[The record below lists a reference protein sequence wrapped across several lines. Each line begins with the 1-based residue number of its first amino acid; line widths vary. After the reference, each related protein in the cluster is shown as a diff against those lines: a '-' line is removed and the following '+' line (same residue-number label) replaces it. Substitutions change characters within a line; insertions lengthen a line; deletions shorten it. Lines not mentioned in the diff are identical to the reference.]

1 MIHTSGT
8 RLLHSTKYSDFLIN
22 VTRFHVGFN
31 TLHMQHL
38 PFNFHLFIHSLI
50 HLYLFK
56 WSFLIMTVHHSVI
69 LCHPLSWILESF
81 LTSPECEMKTLIYY
95 YALCAVLREEQS
107 NGWHR
112 AEVIRLEQDIFT
124 ALAGQG
130 KLYVYKTDRFWSQI
144 KSAGLVLDIC
154 CIIRLMHW
162 LYSL

>member
-1 MIHTSGT
+1 MSSSVLDIRKS
-8 RLLHSTKYSDFLIN
+8 LLI
-22 VTRFHVGFN
+22 
-31 TLHMQHL
+31 L
-38 PFNFHLFIHSLI
+38 PEGEIKTFI
-50 HLYLFK
+50 
-56 WSFLIMTVHHSVI
+56 W
-69 LCHPLSWILESF
+69 
-81 LTSPECEMKTLIYY
+81 Y

-154 CIIRLMHW
+154 CVIRLMH
-162 LYSL
+162 